1 MVSKSVAMYFL
12 MLSSRWFYNGFSRL
26 LLCCDIL
33 IVRSLFCGV
42 ALWYLLLACCSLVA
56 CLLLACCLLAAHLWL
71 ACCLLAAHLWWRYA
85 AGGPFFVV
93 IGAVCGSC
101 MDKKRTQPKAVA
113 SIIFCS
119 IFSEDYSPRWIASEG
134 QTSAQVPHSVQTS
147 GLIEYFS
154 PSEIAPEG
162 HSSIHVPQAMQSSPI
177 T

>member
-26 LLCCDIL
+26 LLCCDRL

-42 ALWYLLLACCSLVA
+42 ALWCLLLACGSLVACLLLACCSLVA
-56 CLLLACCLLAAHLWL
+56 CLLLACCSLVAAL
-71 ACCLLAAHLWWRYA
+71 CGR
-85 AGGPFFVV
+85 GFPFFVV

-101 MDKKRTQPKAVA
+101 RDKKRTQPKAVA

>member
-26 LLCCDIL
+26 LLCCDRL
-33 IVRSLFCGV
+33 IVKSLFCGV
-42 ALWYLLLACCSLVA
+42 ALWYLLLACGSLVA
-56 CLLLACCLLAAHLWL
+56 CLLLACCSLV
-71 ACCLLAAHLWWRYA
+71 
-85 AGGPFFVV
+85 AGLCGRGFPFFVV
-93 IGAVCGSC
+93 IGAGCGSC

>member
-12 MLSSRWFYNGFSRL
+12 MLSYRWFYNGFSRL
-26 LLCCDIL
+26 LLCCDRL
-33 IVRSLFCGV
+33 IVKSLFCGV

-56 CLLLACCLLAAHLWL
+56 ALCG
-71 ACCLLAAHLWWRYA
+71 R
-85 AGGPFFVV
+85 GFPFFVV

>member
-1 MVSKSVAMYFL
+1 MWLCIFSCCLLVGFITDFRGSYCVATDLLLSLYSVAWRF
-12 MLSSRWFYNGFSRL
+12 GT
-26 LLCCDIL
+26 
-33 IVRSLFCGV
+33 
-42 ALWYLLLACCSLVA
+42 CCSLV
-56 CLLLACCLLAAHLWL
+56 AHLWL
-71 ACCLLAAHLWWRYA
+71 ACCLLAAHLWRRYA
-85 AGGPFFVV
+85 AEGFLFFVV

>member
-1 MVSKSVAMYFL
+1 

-42 ALWYLLLACCSLVA
+42 ALWYLLLAGGSLVA
-56 CLLLACCLLAAHLWL
+56 CLLLACCSLAAHLWL
-71 ACCLLAAHLWWRYA
+71 ACCLLAAHLWRRYA
-85 AGGPFFVV
+85 AEGFLFFVV

>member
-26 LLCCDIL
+26 LLCCDRL
-33 IVRSLFCGV
+33 IVKSLFCGV
-42 ALWYLLLACCSLVA
+42 ALWFLLLACGSLVA
-56 CLLLACCLLAAHLWL
+56 ALCG
-71 ACCLLAAHLWWRYA
+71 R
-85 AGGPFFVV
+85 GFPFFVV